1 LKVNLLKNTGYFIKH
16 KGYFVKI
23 LEIGYMLKVGKENGK
38 KSKVIAYVMRNN
50 G

>member
-1 LKVNLLKNTGYFIKH
+1 MLLEEYH
-16 KGYFVKI
+16 MDHV
-23 LEIGYMLKVGKENGK
+23 ENRERKWK

>member
-1 LKVNLLKNTGYFIKH
+1 MLLEEYH
-16 KGYFVKI
+16 MD
-23 LEIGYMLKVGKENGK
+23 MLKVGKENGK

>member
-1 LKVNLLKNTGYFIKH
+1 LKVNLLKNTGYFIKN